1 MAGHPTYQVNVIK
14 LLAQGGLGGRVSLRF
29 FFFFLVVF
37 MVSRNSFV
45 LQSTETAMVLSV
57 IRMRGVSSP

>member
-1 MAGHPTYQVNVIK
+1 MS
-14 LLAQGGLGGRVSLRF
+14 LLF
-29 FFFFLVVF
+29 FLLVVF
-37 MVSRNSFV
+37 MVSWNSFV

>member
-14 LLAQGGLGGRVSLRF
+14 LLAQGSLGGRVSLLF
-29 FFFFLVVF
+29 FLLVVF
-37 MVSRNSFV
+37 MVSWNSFV

>member
-29 FFFFLVVF
+29 FFFWVVF

>member
-14 LLAQGGLGGRVSLRF
+14 LLAQVGLGGRVSLLF
-29 FFFFLVVF
+29 FLLVVF
-37 MVSRNSFV
+37 MVSWNSFV